1 MVWLKSFQRM
11 GLFKMIDYYGDK
23 DNYIHAKFG
32 DVIKMFNFNESLRN
46 LYPRFC
52 EEYIKYWNRE
62 YSVFKQPQQIVKYV
76 DENKIPVHFYF
87 NYTDEPATIQDMYE
101 YFERELATPKNLE
114 DK

>member
-1 MVWLKSFQRM
+1 
-11 GLFKMIDYYGDK
+11 MIDYYGDK

-32 DVIKMFNFNESLRN
+32 DLQKMYNFTPELRK
-46 LYPRFC
+46 LYPKFC
-52 EEYIKYWNRE
+52 EQYENYWTGK
-62 YSVFKQPQQIVKYV
+62 YSVFRQPQQIVKYV